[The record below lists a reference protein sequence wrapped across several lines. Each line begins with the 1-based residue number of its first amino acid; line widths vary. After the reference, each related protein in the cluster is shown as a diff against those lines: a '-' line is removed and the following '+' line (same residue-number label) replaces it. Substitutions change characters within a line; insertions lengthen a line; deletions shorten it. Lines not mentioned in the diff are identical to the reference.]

1 MHLIDKYGIT
11 LYITF
16 FTFIAGHYYQNILK
30 EQAGVTPEQL
40 RTHEWAI
47 LRQKVDDDKAK
58 MELPELSHV
67 FNKAL
72 ERSTT
77 H

>member
-1 MHLIDKYGIT
+1 MIKHPRG
-11 LYITF
+11 
-16 FTFIAGHYYQNILK
+16 A
-30 EQAGVTPEQL
+30 EPGVTPERL
-40 RTHEWAI
+40 RTNESAI
-47 LRQKVDDDKAK
+47 LRRKVDDDKAK

-67 FNKAL
+67 FNETL